1 MTKKRVYEIAK
12 ELGLENKE
20 LLSRLEAMGIT
31 GKTHSSS
38 LEEAEIERVYRELR
52 GESKTEVEE
61 TRVRPT
67 VIRRRAVST
76 TVTEPPPAPPTAQVV
91 PGKEELPPARKEVR
105 EAPSPSATVAE
116 PVVKETST
124 EKPVTKPAPELEPPS
139 VPPSEEAQAKEPPRS
154 PAPEVVV
161 TLPRGPKREAPVT
174 VSPRPKPGAPKPSPT
189 VVSPKPPE
197 PAAPARPVKWEE
209 EKKKGKKPIEVIVS
223 EPAAQKKKVLLKKGV
238 ERKLRVIEPE
248 AEEWTARAREE
259 KKVVP
264 PEKMKKTEITI
275 PKAIKRRIKVAET
288 ITVGDLAKKMGV
300 KAAEVI
306 NKLIALGVMANIN
319 QSLDFDTASLIANE
333 FSYTLEKTELE
344 WEESLMPPEGT
355 SRNLLPRAPV
365 VTVMGHVD
373 HGKTSLL
380 DAIRQTNVTE
390 GEVGGITQ
398 AIGAYH
404 VRIKNRDIV
413 FLDTPGHEAFTAMRA
428 RGAQVTDLVVLV
440 VAADDGV
447 MDQTIEAINHAR
459 AANVPILVAVNKI
472 DRPNADPERV
482 KRVLAEYNLVPEEWG
497 GDTIYCAVSA
507 KQRINIE
514 ELLEM
519 ILLQADVLELK
530 ADPTRPAL
538 GTVIEAKLDKGRGP
552 VATILV
558 REGTLRE
565 GDIFVCRSEYG
576 RVRAMIDDKGRKL
589 KEAGPSMPV
598 EVIGFSRVPQVS
610 AEFVVVNDDRKA
622 KAIAEHWLRKERE
635 KELASV
641 SKITL
646 EQLYAR
652 MKEGAKELN
661 IILKADVQGSLEA
674 ITEAL
679 KRLSTPDIQIKIIHS
694 STGNIT
700 ETDVML
706 ASSADAII
714 IGFNIKPDPRVLE
727 VAAEEGVEVE
737 LYHIIYDL
745 VSDVKSAM
753 EGLLEP
759 EYKDVVQGTAEV
771 RQLFRVPR
779 VGTVAG
785 CFVTNGKITRGSSA
799 RVIREGAV
807 IHEGRITSL
816 KRLKDDVREVAAGF
830 ECGIGL
836 ENFNDLKEGDILES
850 FITETLE
857 RKL

>member
-1 MTKKRVYEIAK
+1 
-12 ELGLENKE
+12 
-20 LLSRLEAMGIT
+20 
-31 GKTHSSS
+31 
-38 LEEAEIERVYRELR
+38 
-52 GESKTEVEE
+52 
-61 TRVRPT
+61 
-67 VIRRRAVST
+67 
-76 TVTEPPPAPPTAQVV
+76 VTPPPASR
-91 PGKEELPPARKEVR
+91 PA
-105 EAPSPSATVAE
+105 
-116 PVVKETST
+116 
-124 EKPVTKPAPELEPPS
+124 
-139 VPPSEEAQAKEPPRS
+139 
-154 PAPEVVV
+154 
-161 TLPRGPKREAPVT
+161 
-174 VSPRPKPGAPKPSPT
+174 
-189 VVSPKPPE
+189 
-197 PAAPARPVKWEE
+197 KWEE
-209 EKKKGKKPIEVIVS
+209 DKKKGKKPIEVIVT
-223 EPAAQKKKVLLKKGV
+223 EPVAAKKKPVAKKGV
-238 ERKLRVIEPE
+238 ERKGRVVEPE
-248 AEEWTARAREE
+248 GGEWAARTRDE
-259 KKVVP
+259 KRTLTP
-264 PEKMKKTEITI
+264 DRMKKTEITI
-275 PKAIKRRIKVAET
+275 PKAIKRRIKVGDT
-288 ITVGDLAKKMGV
+288 ISVGDLAKKMGV

-344 WEESLMPPEGT
+344 WEEAMLQQDTEP
-355 SRNLLPRAPV
+355 RNLLPRAPV

-380 DAIRQTNVTE
+380 DAIRKTNVTE
-390 GEVGGITQ
+390 GEIGGITQ

-404 VRIKNRDIV
+404 VRINNRDIV

-459 AANVPILVAVNKI
+459 AAHVPILVAVNKI
-472 DRPNADPERV
+472 DKPNADPDRV
-482 KRVLAEYNLVPEEWG
+482 KRVLADYGLVPEEWG
-497 GDTIYCAVSA
+497 GETIYCAVSA

-519 ILLQADVLELK
+519 ILLQADILELK
-530 ADPTRPAL
+530 ADPTRPAQ

-558 REGTLRE
+558 RDGTLRE
-565 GDIFVCRSEYG
+565 GDVFVCRSEYG
-576 RVRAMIDDKGRKL
+576 RVRAMINDKGRRI
-589 KEAGPSMPV
+589 KEAGPSIPV

-610 AEFVVVNDDRKA
+610 AEFVVVNDDKKA
-622 KAIAEHWLRKERE
+622 KAIADHWMRKERE

-652 MKEGAKELN
+652 MKEGTKELN
-661 IILKADVQGSLEA
+661 IILKADVQGSIEA

-679 KRLSTPDIQIKIIHS
+679 NRLSTSDIQIKIIHS

-706 ASSADAII
+706 ASSADAIV
-714 IGFNIKPDPRVLE
+714 IGFNIKLDPRVMEL
-727 VAAEEGVEVE
+727 AADEGVEVK

-745 VSDVKSAM
+745 VSDVKAAM

-759 EYKDVVQGTAEV
+759 EYKDVLQGKAEV

-785 CFVTNGKITRGSSA
+785 CFVT
-799 RVIREGAV
+799 
-807 IHEGRITSL
+807 EGRITRSSSVRVVREGTQIHEGKIASL
-816 KRLKDDVREVAAGF
+816 KRVKDDVREVAAGF
-830 ECGIGL
+830 ECGISL
-836 ENFNDLKEGDILES
+836 EDFNDLKEGDMIES
-850 FITETLE
+850 FITETVE